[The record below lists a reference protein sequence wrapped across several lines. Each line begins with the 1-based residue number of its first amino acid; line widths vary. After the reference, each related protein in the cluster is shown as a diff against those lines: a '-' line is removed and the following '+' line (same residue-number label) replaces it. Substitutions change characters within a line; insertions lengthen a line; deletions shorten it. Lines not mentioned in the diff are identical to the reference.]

1 MKYRKFGS
9 LDWNVSEIGLGCWQI
24 GADWGEVSED
34 KAKEVLKS
42 SFENGVNFF
51 DTADVYG
58 MGRSEKF
65 VGEFIKSV
73 SERIYVATKAG
84 RQINPHVAEGYYNKE
99 LMESYVDQSLSNLN
113 VETIDLLQ
121 MHCPPTEVYSSDHTF
136 DMLDHLVSKGKI
148 QHYGF
153 SVQTVDE
160 ALACIKRPNTKSIQV
175 IFNIF
180 RQKPAE
186 KLFEIAKEKKVAIIV
201 RVPLA
206 SGLLTGKFS
215 KDSSFAPDD
224 HRNYNINGDAFDVG
238 ETFSGVN
245 FNKALDAVEDLKNIL
260 PTDITLSQLSLRWIL
275 MHDAVSVVIP
285 GAKNKDHVNLNTS
298 SSNINEIS
306 SLMEKIS
313 NIYTEYFFDDVHH
326 RWYKILC

>member
-42 SFENGVNFF
+42 SLENGVNFF

-65 VGEFIKSV
+65 VGEFIKSL

-326 RWYKILC
+326 RW

>member
-24 GADWGEVSED
+24 GADWGEVRED

-306 SLMEKIS
+306 SLMDKIS

-326 RWYKILC
+326 RW

>member
-9 LDWNVSEIGLGCWQI
+9 LDWNVSEVGLGCWQI
-24 GADWGEVSED
+24 GADWGNVTED
-34 KAKEVLKS
+34 SAQEILKS
-42 SFENGVNFF
+42 SYENGVNFF

-65 VGEFIKSV
+65 VGDFLKSV
-73 SERIYVATKAG
+73 SDRIYVATKAG
-84 RQINPHVAEGYYNKE
+84 RQINPHVAEGYYDKA
-99 LMESYVDQSLSNLN
+99 LMESYVDQSLLNLN

-121 MHCPPTEVYSSDHTF
+121 MHCPPTEVYSSDNTF
-136 DMLDHLVSKGKI
+136 EMLDYLVSKGKI
-148 QHYGF
+148 QNYGF

-160 ALACIKRPNTKSIQV
+160 ALECIKRPNTKSIQV

-186 KLFEIAKEKKVAIIV
+186 KLFKIAKEKKVAIIV

-206 SGLLTGKFS
+206 SGLLTGKFN

-245 FNKALDAVEDLKNIL
+245 FNKALEAVDELKNIL
-260 PTDITLSQLSLRWIL
+260 PERITLSQLSLKWIL
-275 MHDAVSVVIP
+275 MHDAVSIVIP
-285 GAKNKDHVNLNTS
+285 GAKNKDHVGLNTS
-298 SSNINEIS
+298 SSELNEIS
-306 SLMEKIS
+306 SLMNEINS
-313 NIYTEYFFDDVHH
+313 VYTKYFFDDVHH
-326 RWYKILC
+326 RW

>member
-9 LDWNVSEIGLGCWQI
+9 LDWNVSEVGLGCWQI
-24 GADWGEVSED
+24 GADWGNVTED
-34 KAKEVLKS
+34 SAQEILKS
-42 SFENGVNFF
+42 SYENGVNFF

-65 VGEFIKSV
+65 VGEFLKSV

-84 RQINPHVAEGYYNKE
+84 RQINPHVAKGYYDKD
-99 LMESYVDQSLSNLN
+99 LMESYVNQSLSNLN

-121 MHCPPTEVYSSDHTF
+121 MHCPPTEVYSSDNTF
-136 DMLDHLVSKGKI
+136 EMLDYLVSKGKI
-148 QHYGF
+148 QNYGF

-160 ALACIKRPNTKSIQV
+160 ALECIKRPNTKSIQV

-186 KLFEIAKEKKVAIIV
+186 KLFKIAKEKKVAIIV

-206 SGLLTGKFS
+206 SGLLTGKFN

-245 FNKALDAVEDLKNIL
+245 FNKALEAVDELKNIL
-260 PTDITLSQLSLRWIL
+260 PEGITLSQLSLKWIL
-275 MHDAVSVVIP
+275 MHDAVSIVIP
-285 GAKNKDHVNLNTS
+285 GAKNKDHVGLNTS
-298 SSNINEIS
+298 SSELNEIS
-306 SLMEKIS
+306 SLMNEINS
-313 NIYTEYFFDDVHH
+313 IYTKYFFDDVHH
-326 RWYKILC
+326 RW

>member
-42 SFENGVNFF
+42 SLENGVNFF

-306 SLMEKIS
+306 SLMDKIS

-326 RWYKILC
+326 RW

>member
-24 GADWGEVSED
+24 GADWGNVSEE
-34 KAKEVLKS
+34 KANEVLQS

-58 MGRSEKF
+58 DGRSEKL
-65 VGEFIKSV
+65 VGNFINSI

-84 RQINPHVAEGYYNKE
+84 RRINPHVANGYYDKD
-99 LMESYVDQSLSNLN
+99 LMESFVDRSLSNLN
-113 VETIDLLQ
+113 IETIDLLQ

-136 DMLDHLVSKGKI
+136 EMLDYLVGKGKI
-148 QHYGF
+148 QNYGF
-153 SVQTVDE
+153 SVETVDQ
-160 ALACIKRPNTKSIQV
+160 ALECIKKPQTKSIQV

-186 KLFEIAKEKKVAIIV
+186 ELFKIAKEKKVAIIV

-206 SGLLTGKFS
+206 SGLLSGKFD
-215 KDSSFAPDD
+215 KNSSFAPDD

-245 FNKALDAVEDLKNIL
+245 YSKALEAVEELKNIIPNEL
-260 PTDITLSQLSLRWIL
+260 TLSQLSLKWIL
-275 MHDAVSVVIP
+275 MHEAVSVVIP
-285 GAKNKDHVNLNTS
+285 GAKNRDHVNLNTAS
-298 SSNINEIS
+298 SEVNEIS
-306 SLMEKIS
+306 SLMNEIN
-313 NIYTEYFFDDVHH
+313 NIYTKYFYDYVHH
-326 RWYKILC
+326 RW

>member
-9 LDWNVSEIGLGCWQI
+9 LDWKVSEIGLGCWQI
-24 GADWGEVSED
+24 GADWGEVRED

-84 RQINPHVAEGYYNKE
+84 RQINPHVAEGYYDKA
-99 LMESYVDQSLSNLN
+99 LMESYVDQSLLNLN

-260 PTDITLSQLSLRWIL
+260 PTEITLSQLSLRWIL

-326 RWYKILC
+326 RW

>member
-24 GADWGEVSED
+24 GADWGEVRED

-121 MHCPPTEVYSSDHTF
+121 MHCPPTEVYSSDKTF
-136 DMLDHLVSKGKI
+136 EMLDYLVNKGKI
-148 QHYGF
+148 QNYGF

-160 ALACIKRPNTKSIQV
+160 ALECVKRPNTKSIQV

-186 KLFEIAKEKKVAIIV
+186 ELFKIAKEKEIAIIV

-206 SGLLTGKFS
+206 SGLLTGKFN

-245 FNKALDAVEDLKNIL
+245 FTKALEAVDDLKNIL
-260 PTDITLSQLSLRWIL
+260 PDGMTLSQLSLKWIL
-275 MHDAVSVVIP
+275 MHDAVTVVIP
-285 GAKNKDHVNLNTS
+285 GAKNKEHVNLNTS
-298 SSNINEIS
+298 SSEIEDIS
-306 SLMEKIS
+306 SLMNQINS
-313 NIYTEYFFDDVHH
+313 VYTKYFYDDVHH
-326 RWYKILC
+326 RW

>member
-42 SFENGVNFF
+42 SLENGVNFF

-245 FNKALDAVEDLKNIL
+245 FNKALDAVEDLKSIL

-306 SLMEKIS
+306 SLMDKIS

-326 RWYKILC
+326 RW

>member
-1 MKYRKFGS
+1 
-9 LDWNVSEIGLGCWQI
+9 
-24 GADWGEVSED
+24 
-34 KAKEVLKS
+34 
-42 SFENGVNFF
+42 
-51 DTADVYG
+51 

-84 RQINPHVAEGYYNKE
+84 RQINPHVAEGYYDKA

-121 MHCPPTEVYSSDHTF
+121 MHCPPTEVYSSDKTF
-136 DMLDHLVSKGKI
+136 EMLDYLVSKGKI
-148 QHYGF
+148 QNYGF

-160 ALACIKRPNTKSIQV
+160 ALECIKRPNTKSIQV

-186 KLFEIAKEKKVAIIV
+186 ELFKIAKEKEIAIIV

-206 SGLLTGKFS
+206 SGLLTGKFN

-245 FNKALDAVEDLKNIL
+245 FTKALEAVDDLKNIL
-260 PTDITLSQLSLRWIL
+260 PDGITLSQLSLKWIL
-275 MHDAVSVVIP
+275 MHDAVSIVIP
-285 GAKNKDHVNLNTS
+285 GAKNKEHVSLNTS
-298 SSNINEIS
+298 SSQIEDIS
-306 SLMEKIS
+306 SLMNQINS
-313 NIYTEYFFDDVHH
+313 VYTKYFYDDVHH
-326 RWYKILC
+326 RW

>member
-24 GADWGEVSED
+24 GADWGEVSDD

-58 MGRSEKF
+58 MGRSEKC

-326 RWYKILC
+326 RW

>member
-24 GADWGEVSED
+24 GADWGEVRED

-42 SFENGVNFF
+42 SFDNGVNFF

-260 PTDITLSQLSLRWIL
+260 PTEITLSQLSLRWIL

-285 GAKNKDHVNLNTS
+285 GAKNKDHVNLNTY

-326 RWYKILC
+326 RW